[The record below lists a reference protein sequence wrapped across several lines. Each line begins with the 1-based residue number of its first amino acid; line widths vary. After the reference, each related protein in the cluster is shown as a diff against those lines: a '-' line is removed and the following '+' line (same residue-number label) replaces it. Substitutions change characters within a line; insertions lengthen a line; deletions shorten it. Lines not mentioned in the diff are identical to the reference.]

1 MSFSSGKPHPI
12 RKNSKD
18 EITSKFGKIEILQ
31 KEEEFQKGK
40 SKKLLK
46 AFKWTSQILKGLGGG
61 HRIKR

>member
-1 MSFSSGKPHPI
+1 MSFPSGKPHPI

-46 AFKWTSQILKGLGGG
+46 AFK
-61 HRIKR
+61 

>member
-1 MSFSSGKPHPI
+1 MSFPSGKPHPI

-31 KEEEFQKGK
+31 KEEQFQKGGK

-46 AFKWTSQILKGLGGG
+46 AFK
-61 HRIKR
+61 